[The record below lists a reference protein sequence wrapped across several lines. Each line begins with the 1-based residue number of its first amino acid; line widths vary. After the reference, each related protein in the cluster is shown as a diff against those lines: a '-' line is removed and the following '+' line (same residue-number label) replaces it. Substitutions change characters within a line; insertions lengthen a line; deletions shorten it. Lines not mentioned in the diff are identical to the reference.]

1 MLGWYEIERLMNS
14 KVSYGIAMASYPQ
27 TLADRVDR
35 LDFMSF
41 ITFQAVTVSNVLAGL
56 SSSVGSE
63 DS

>member
-41 ITFQAVTVSNVLAGL
+41 ITFQAVTVSNVLAG
-56 SSSVGSE
+56 
-63 DS
+63 